1 MSKWLKIKEGS
12 FINLDSINMWKY
24 EYNKIEISYA
34 NGSFLSIGM
43 YGNVQVKESDI
54 NRIIK
59 ELKEYMSL

>member
-12 FINLDSINMWKY
+12 FINLDSINMWEY
-24 EYNKIEISYA
+24 EYNKIEIRYA

-43 YGNVQVKESDI
+43 YGNVQVEKNDFG
-54 NRIIK
+54 RIIK